1 VRITVIMTPVLLGAI
16 AARADDAT
24 PLANDPF
31 LRPGLVELAPAEA
44 VAPPLELRAVLFA
57 GDDSLVDV
65 GGRIVRVGD
74 EVSGYTLVGVS
85 EDGAFFERDG
95 RSLSVPLPEHASGV
109 ATADP
114 TLQAKESDDDA
125 G

>member
-44 VAPPLELRAVLFA
+44 VAPLELRAVLSA

-74 EVSGYTLVGVS
+74 EVSGYRLVGVS
-85 EDGAFFERDG
+85 EDSALFERDG
-95 RSLSVPLPEHASGV
+95 RSLRVPLPEHASGV

-114 TLQAKESDDDA
+114 SLQAKESDDDA